1 MTDIYKNNLSA
12 QIRISQIVNK
22 ANKQFN
28 PSLNQVAEEMSGEP
42 SDRDSYDY
50 AGTEQEL
57 PNNE

>member
-28 PSLNQVAEEMSGEP
+28 PSLNQTAEEMSGQP

-50 AGTEQEL
+50 AGAEL
-57 PNNE
+57 EKRY